1 MLKDG
6 FISFVKGIIIGL
18 SSLVS
23 GISCGSVF
31 FSLDIYEKFIYS
43 VNKIFK
49 KPNRKFYLIVIPSL
63 LGLLAAILGGRD
75 LIEYFISNYEAQTI
89 FLFIGI
95 MAGGYRLLLRDS
107 DIKYKTSNF
116 IWFLFVFVLL
126 LVMYYFLYDKVLFTI
141 SNNFISSIVLGLA
154 FGFIMF
160 LPGFSL
166 ILDSTLM
173 GFHLNSFGFILLFIL
188 FVLIGLY
195 LFCKIFYVFMKKYN
209 EKAKVLI
216 VALILCSIVIAILHI
231 DNFIFNFVN
240 VFTTILTFLW
250 GYIFIKNVVKE

>member
-6 FISFVKGIIIGL
+6 FISFVKGVIIGL

-116 IWFLFVFVLL
+116 SWFLFVFVLL

-173 GFHLNSFGFILLFIL
+173 GFHLNSFGFALLFIL

-195 LFCKIFYVFMKKYN
+195 LFCKLFYVLMKKYN